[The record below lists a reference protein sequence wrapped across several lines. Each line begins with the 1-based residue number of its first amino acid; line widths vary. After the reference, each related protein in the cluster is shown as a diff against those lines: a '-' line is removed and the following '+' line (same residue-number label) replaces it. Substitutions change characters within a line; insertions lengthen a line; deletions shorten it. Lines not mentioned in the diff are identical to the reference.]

1 MFPDFYRGL
10 ANLFRCMLIIG
21 GLEGEGRYDTSSLP
35 WLWILFVVIVCPIEV
50 CFSRDGTAAPILKKA
65 GKPHSTGSLLTYT
78 PPTVNEE
85 ELNKGKT
92 PYLIVQFKN
101 IVFIMGRSNCSAP
114 IPPPG
119 QPRGQR
125 KNECDKKGRGN
136 GIWSEKGRGNGKWRN

>member
-1 MFPDFYRGL
+1 M
-10 ANLFRCMLIIG
+10 
-21 GLEGEGRYDTSSLP
+21 
-35 WLWILFVVIVCPIEV
+35 CPIEV

-101 IVFIMGRSNCSAP
+101 IVFIMRRSNCSAP
-114 IPPPG
+114 IPPLDSLAV
-119 QPRGQR
+119 RGKMSVIKR
-125 KNECDKKGRGN
+125 GGAMVYGVKKGGAMEN
-136 GIWSEKGRGNGKWRN
+136 EGIKVIN